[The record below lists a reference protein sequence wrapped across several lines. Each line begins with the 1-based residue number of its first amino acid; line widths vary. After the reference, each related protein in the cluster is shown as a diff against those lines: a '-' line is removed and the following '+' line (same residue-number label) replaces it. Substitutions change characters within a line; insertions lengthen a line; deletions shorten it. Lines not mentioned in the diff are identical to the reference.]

1 MKQDTKMPV
10 EEEAQKYVTGKIVP
24 ESDSKE
30 DEIKAAIADSY
41 SRLIS
46 PSIER
51 EIRKELTEKAEDGA
65 IEVFGKNLKQLL
77 MQSTVSGLT

>member
-1 MKQDTKMPV
+1 MSV

>member
-1 MKQDTKMPV
+1 MPV
-10 EEEAQKYVTGKIVP
+10 EEEAQKYVTGKIVL
-24 ESDSKE
+24 EADSKE